1 MFAQVNGIPTL
12 ILLDNNGAL
21 INKNAREVVMSDP
34 EGNNYPWAP
43 KTFKEVNLRVK
54 NCIYIRPLTNA

>member
-1 MFAQVNGIPTL
+1 MFAQVNGIPTF

-54 NCIYIRPLTNA
+54 NCI